1 MTDNNPTP
9 PEPEAGMICELCKTP
24 IPANSRF
31 CLQCGADTSDPGTGS
46 RAQVG
51 SSFDLFSQLKAA
63 VVERYE
69 LKELLGRGGMGA
81 VFLAVDRKLDRQVA
95 IKVLPPELSHDENV
109 VERFEREART
119 AAKLDHNNIIP
130 IYSVESHGDFHYF
143 VMKYVE
149 GRSLEEI
156 LDAGPMPV
164 ELAQRI
170 IWDAAC
176 ALGHAHQ
183 RGIVHRDIKPANIM
197 IDDEGRTMLA
207 DFGISK
213 AIESATQQL
222 TATGQVVGTPHYMSP
237 EQGKGVEVD
246 GRSDQYSLAVV
257 AYLMLTNV
265 LPVDES
271 SVHAVLYKKIF
282 EDPTRIEELRQDVPG
297 YLVEAVHTAL
307 SRDAES
313 RFSTMEQFATAIWP
327 ENPVG
332 VPTATG
338 GPGRPSRSP
347 IEGETQIALIIG
359 EQRRSRKGIV
369 AAVTVIVLA
378 GSAAAAGLYL
388 NNRQDQVAVAQV
400 TAPDSERPIS
410 TQPKPQQRA
419 ESVAV
424 DTNSNADQQ
433 KETPPPPAETV
444 AATRTTPPRGRGNAN
459 ARGNTN
465 RQGNPPVQRPAPP
478 RVGYVSINAT
488 PWGKVWIDGTEIQDT
503 PLAKYELP
511 VGRHIVEVR
520 REGYQTVVDTI
531 MVTAG
536 SVIRRRKTLLKEQP

>member
-1 MTDNNPTP
+1 
-9 PEPEAGMICELCKTP
+9 MICEQCKTP

-46 RAQVG
+46 RTQAG
-51 SSFDLFSQLKAA
+51 STFDLFSQLRAA

-81 VFLAVDRKLDRQVA
+81 VFLGVDRKLDRPVA

-143 VMKYVE
+143 VMKYVS

-164 ELAQRI
+164 ELARRI

-213 AIESATQQL
+213 ALESATQQL

-237 EQGKGVEVD
+237 EQGKGIEVD

-257 AYLMLTNV
+257 AYRMLTDV
-265 LPVDES
+265 LPFDEN

-282 EDPTRIEELRQDVPG
+282 EDPTRIDLLREDVPG
-297 YLVEAVHTAL
+297 YLVEAVHKAL
-307 SRDAES
+307 SREPEN
-313 RFSTMEQFATAIWP
+313 RFQTMEEFATAIWP
-327 ENPVG
+327 ENPVSAAG
-332 VPTATG
+332 AT
-338 GPGRPSRSP
+338 GRPSRSA
-347 IEGETQIALIIG
+347 IEGETQISPVIG
-359 EQRRSRKGIV
+359 ERRRSRKGLI
-369 AAVTVIVLA
+369 AATAVVVLA
-378 GSAAAAGLYL
+378 GSASAGAWYL
-388 NNRQDQVAVAQV
+388 NNRQDRATVALA
-400 TAPDSERPIS
+400 TPPDSLRVAAS
-410 TQPKPQQRA
+410 KPKPVQSA
-419 ESVAV
+419 ESVTV
-424 DTNSNADQQ
+424 DTNSTAGRQEQ
-433 KETPPPPAETV
+433 APPPVTKTV
-444 AATRTTPPRGRGNAN
+444 AAGKARPPRGRGN
-459 ARGNTN
+459 GNQ
-465 RQGNPPVQRPAPP
+465 RRKPPVQPPAAPK
-478 RVGYVSINAT
+478 VGYVSINAT
-488 PWGKVWIDGTEIQDT
+488 PYGTVWIDGIQIQDT
-503 PLAKYELP
+503 PLARHELP
-511 VGRHIVEVR
+511 VGRHILEVR
-520 REGYQTVVDTI
+520 REGYKTVVDTV

-536 SVIRRRKTLLKEQP
+536 RVIRRQKTLVKEQQ